1 MAYGRIHFGFSTQT
15 IPAVFHKNP
24 ARQLT
29 EINSTQ
35 YPFELSYHELTEIN
49 RRSHCATIIAVPSA
63 MASFAM
69 SNNIDLATDPESLA
83 IE

>member
-29 EINSTQ
+29 EIKSTQ

-49 RRSHCATIIAVPSA
+49 R
-63 MASFAM
+63 
-69 SNNIDLATDPESLA
+69 SLV